1 LKKAIYIIFG
11 ILVIADI
18 LFEFFKIGVP
28 HFLVKNF
35 IPFFL
40 IMILTYYRELKFTK
54 SDYWVILSYILLLA
68 GLNLGYYFFKEKY
81 YLPLV
86 MVVYFLE
93 IQLQIKV
100 LKNYSNVILSSF
112 KQDFLKLLI
121 ILTLGLFIIV
131 LIFPELS
138 FINQALLF
146 ATILQHAFF
155 ISIVFQN
162 KRFSKEIS
170 ISLWLL
176 ILSDLYSL
184 GHLLFFRNP
193 FDYALTMV
201 PVYFSKF
208 FFLIGYLKLKK
219 LITNEK

>member
-1 LKKAIYIIFG
+1 
-11 ILVIADI
+11 
-18 LFEFFKIGVP
+18 
-28 HFLVKNF
+28 
-35 IPFFL
+35 
-40 IMILTYYRELKFTK
+40 
-54 SDYWVILSYILLLA
+54 
-68 GLNLGYYFFKEKY
+68 
-81 YLPLV
+81 

-121 ILTLGLFIIV
+121 ILALGLFIIV

-146 ATILQHAFF
+146 ATILQHAFL
-155 ISIVFQN
+155 ITMIFQN
-162 KRFSKEIS
+162 KRFSLEIS